1 MVLSPVPLFLVLV
14 ILPSAVAQ
22 KCTNIGV
29 TYTTSPST
37 ADDVAKLA
45 ESLKLSAVRLPDAN
59 PTVIQSFTFTNVS
72 LMLTI
77 PNSMIPAIAANRS
90 NAAQWL
96 FVHVVPY
103 YPRARISTISV
114 GNDVLDAPQDLSE
127 FVMQAIENIH
137 TSLMREIGIWSISF
151 LEETNSS
158 FFINLYP
165 YKVLRQNSEIPIG
178 FALFQNQSY
187 NLETIS
193 SLALVI
199 SAMTASG
206 HENVRI
212 IVTETGWP
220 SSGSTGIDTSQRKE
234 GVAEAYIYE
243 LFDTDDEQEV
253 NGTNQKW
260 GIFYPNM
267 TMKYDI
273 KLSGSGGFSG
283 NGQNLGAYD

>member
-59 PTVIQSFTFTNVS
+59 PTVIQSFTFTNVL

-114 GNDVLDAPQDLSE
+114 GNDVLDASQDLSE

-137 TSLMREIGIWSISF
+137 T
-151 LEETNSS
+151 
-158 FFINLYP
+158 
-165 YKVLRQNSEIPIG
+165 
-178 FALFQNQSY
+178 
-187 NLETIS
+187 
-193 SLALVI
+193 
-199 SAMTASG
+199 
-206 HENVRI
+206 
-212 IVTETGWP
+212 
-220 SSGSTGIDTSQRKE
+220 
-234 GVAEAYIYE
+234 
-243 LFDTDDEQEV
+243 
-253 NGTNQKW
+253 
-260 GIFYPNM
+260 
-267 TMKYDI
+267 
-273 KLSGSGGFSG
+273 
-283 NGQNLGAYD
+283 